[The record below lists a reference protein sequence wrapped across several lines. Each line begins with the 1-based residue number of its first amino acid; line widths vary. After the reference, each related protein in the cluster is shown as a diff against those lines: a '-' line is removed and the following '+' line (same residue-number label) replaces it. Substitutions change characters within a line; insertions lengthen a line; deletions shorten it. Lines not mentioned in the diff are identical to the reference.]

1 MQPDHLGPYRI
12 IRQLGRGGMGAVYE
26 GVNGETGESA
36 AVKILAGSLAS
47 EEGFRQRFEAEI
59 EALRMLR
66 HPNIVRLFGFGE
78 QEGLLYYAMEL
89 VDGPSLEQELRS
101 GRRFT
106 WLETARIGIDTCR
119 ALRHAHDRGIIHRDI
134 KPANLLLTA
143 ADQIKLSDFGIA
155 RLFGNS
161 RLTTAGNVLGT
172 VEFMAPEQADSR
184 PTGPRADLYSLGGV
198 MFALL
203 TGRAPFRAK
212 SLTEMLDKQRS
223 ARPEAASHCG
233 ADVPREMDEIILQ
246 LLAKDPEA
254 RIPNAA
260 ILARRLEAMIHA
272 LGRPAGSVGSET
284 DPTAAPR
291 GLAPAATPGSTAD
304 VVPVPASGRPRV
316 PASAPLDPLLPTRV
330 SDDLP
335 DPAAT
340 IDHPVAQADDL
351 PETKQTS
358 AFQALAPAVPPIQ
371 PPASPARQAGP
382 TAPEPPASV
391 DRFTSVPEEELGKI
405 HRDEPR
411 ERPLVSLHT
420 WVLAAALSI
429 VGLATWYML
438 RPASADALYE
448 RIVATTAAH
457 TIKSYRQAEDD
468 IGEFLMRFPHDPRA
482 AGLREYSREIELDK
496 LETRFELRAKG
507 LLASESLLP
516 IETAYLEAINSAKQD
531 PSRGAAKLQA
541 LLDLFGAGPQQAGSK
556 GRRTEQ
562 AGPTAQCLELARRR
576 LKQLGEQIDRSTA
589 IELAWIQSRLDQAD
603 EISAREPAAA
613 RAMRRAVI
621 ELYQDKDWA
630 APVVQRAKKALP
642 GEGKEKRR
650 RGDGEMKDLR

>member
-12 IRQLGRGGMGAVYE
+12 IRPLGRGGMGAVYE
-26 GVNGETGESA
+26 GVNGETGEPA
-36 AVKILAGSLAS
+36 AVKILAGSLAA

-172 VEFMAPEQADSR
+172 VEFMAPEQADAR
-184 PTGPRADLYSLGGV
+184 PAGPRADLYSLGGV

-223 ARPEAASHCG
+223 AQPEAASRCG

-254 RIPNAA
+254 RIPNAM
-260 ILARRLEAMIHA
+260 ILARRLEAMVHA
-272 LGRPAGSVGSET
+272 LSRPAA
-284 DPTAAPR
+284 TARDEADSQQR
-291 GLAPAATPGSTAD
+291 SAPAATPGSM
-304 VVPVPASGRPRV
+304 RV
-316 PASAPLDPLLPTRV
+316 PRAAACPCSDGTGGQAARGSRPATPLNPLLPTRV
-330 SDDLP
+330 SHDLP

-340 IDHPVAQADDL
+340 IDHPAVQADEL
-351 PETKQTS
+351 PETKLTLGLPGLLRP
-358 AFQALAPAVPPIQ
+358 AAQAARRPRGLPRRLIAL
-371 PPASPARQAGP
+371 PASP
-382 TAPEPPASV
+382 
-391 DRFTSVPEEELGKI
+391 
-405 HRDEPR
+405 
-411 ERPLVSLHT
+411 
-420 WVLAAALSI
+420 
-429 VGLATWYML
+429 
-438 RPASADALYE
+438 
-448 RIVATTAAH
+448 
-457 TIKSYRQAEDD
+457 
-468 IGEFLMRFPHDPRA
+468 
-482 AGLREYSREIELDK
+482 
-496 LETRFELRAKG
+496 
-507 LLASESLLP
+507 
-516 IETAYLEAINSAKQD
+516 
-531 PSRGAAKLQA
+531 
-541 LLDLFGAGPQQAGSK
+541 
-556 GRRTEQ
+556 RRSWE
-562 AGPTAQCLELARRR
+562 
-576 LKQLGEQIDRSTA
+576 RSTA
-589 IELAWIQSRLDQAD
+589 TSPPSGPSSRCT
-603 EISAREPAAA
+603 PGCWP
-613 RAMRRAVI
+613 RR
-621 ELYQDKDWA
+621 
-630 APVVQRAKKALP
+630 
-642 GEGKEKRR
+642 
-650 RGDGEMKDLR
+650 